1 MLSFGRSWTKVIAK
15 GAEGSRF
22 MTMQEAAIQLLFNK
36 AANGDLNTI
45 QHVIQ
50 LIEEV
55 QEKEPYLNGPTY
67 VVNFVQSPNDDSPD
81 GVEA

>member
-22 MTMQEAAIQLLFNK
+22 MTMQEAANNCCSTRRRMVIST
-36 AANGDLNTI
+36 AI